1 MLAGSLKLMDWIKSL
16 TRCSTQDVAMQQGCS
31 TTYEDSQ
38 GYCDVE
44 HACYVAFP
52 LKGTSSYRQISVEDK
67 SNFHPVACSVIGQM
81 VNHYAR

>member
-1 MLAGSLKLMDWIKSL
+1 L
-16 TRCSTQDVAMQQGCS
+16 TRCKTQVVFIQQGCS

-38 GYCDVE
+38 GYCDVVQ

-52 LKGTSSYRQISVEDK
+52 LKGTSSYRQISVGDK
-67 SNFHPVACSVIGQM
+67 SNFYPVACSVIGQM